1 MTDRPKHTTTEPTA
15 RYVLLLRGINVGG
28 HRLPMAELREVLQA
42 AGCSNVTTY
51 IQSGNAVV
59 TAPKADPSVN
69 AKAWSQAI
77 SDYTGYS
84 VPVVVRTESELAQVV
99 ANNPFPHADPRTVHV
114 MFLNYSVE
122 SSCLTGSEGQSNPG
136 EEHAL
141 VGSHIYLHLPQG
153 MSRARLPGA
162 LEKLLSRLDR
172 PADVTT
178 RNWNTVVKLHSLAG
192 PML

>member
-1 MTDRPKHTTTEPTA
+1 MADHPKHTSTERTT

-28 HRLPMAELREVLQA
+28 HRLPMAELRKVLQS
-42 AGCSNVTTY
+42 AGCSDVTTY

-59 TAPKADPSVN
+59 TAPDTDPSVN

-84 VPVVVRTESELAQVV
+84 VPVVVRTEPELAQVV
-99 ANNPFPHADPRTVHV
+99 TSSPFPHADPRTVHV
-114 MFLNYSVE
+114 MFLSYSVE
-122 SSCLTGSEGQSNPG
+122 SGWLTGIEGQSNPG
-136 EEHAL
+136 EEHAV

-153 MSRARLPGA
+153 MSRARLPGE
-162 LEKLLSRLDR
+162 LEKLLSRLGP

-178 RNWNTVVKLHSLAG
+178 RNWNTVVKLHSLASRV
-192 PML
+192 L